1 VEFKADQSR
10 MSTLVATQS
19 RPYSRTTR
27 YNHLVLTIFTLTQL
41 QVARKTFI
49 DNIEKQVIRRHL
61 INGLENIF
69 SPAVVAGWNEEE
81 IAMAA
86 AEPKATTTKRNDL
99 ALRLDRL
106 QKGIEVFKRAERMTE

>member
-1 VEFKADQSR
+1 

-19 RPYSRTTR
+19 RHYSRTTR
-27 YNHLVLTIFTLTQL
+27 YTCLFLTISTLTQF

-61 INGLENIF
+61 INGLEDIF
-69 SPAVVAGWNEEE
+69 SPAVVAGWSDEE
-81 IAMAA
+81 IGMAA
-86 AEPKATTTKRNDL
+86 AEPKATTLRRHDL
-99 ALRLDRL
+99 GLRLERL